1 MSIPPEKPDALPIW
15 TVAQIGAR
23 ESYAAARVFAASGRL
38 NRLYTDVW
46 CRFGANWL
54 RRGNAKMRSLAE
66 RRHADVPSDRV
77 TAFTLASVWNSL
89 SNRTADSQD
98 SAATYE
104 EFLRIGRWFD
114 QRVCHHLERQRFSG
128 RNAFFAYNTGCLET
142 LGRLGDR
149 GVKTIVD
156 QIDPG
161 RTEYELVVEEAA
173 RWPGWAKVELK
184 ISPDYCDRLV
194 AEWEAAHAVVVNSE
208 WSKTALLSQGIPD
221 NKIHVVPLAYEP
233 HETPQERR
241 PTPKERPLQVLWLG
255 SVILRKGIQYLMEAA
270 RLLSDRSIQFSVV
283 GSVDIS
289 SQAIASA
296 PANVLFKGRVTRNHT
311 AEHYRNADLFVFPT
325 LSDGFGLV
333 QLEAMAHGLPVIST
347 PNCGA
352 VVEHGKNGL
361 IVPAR
366 DPAALADAIA
376 SLDDDRSKLEA
387 MSRQAMTTS
396 QNYSLAAFGV
406 RLDSVAGRL
415 FEDS

>member
-1 MSIPPEKPDALPIW
+1 MSIPHENPVALPTW

-38 NRLYTDVW
+38 SRLYTDVW
-46 CRFGANWL
+46 CRFGASWL

-77 TAFTLASVWNSL
+77 TAFTIASVWNSL
-89 SNRTADSQD
+89 SNRASDSHD
-98 SAATYE
+98 SAATYQ

-114 QRVCHHLERQRFSG
+114 QRVCHHLERQRFTD
-128 RNAFFAYNTGCLET
+128 RHAFFAYNTGCLET
-142 LGRLGDR
+142 LRRLRDR

-184 ISPDYCDRLV
+184 ISQDYCDRLV
-194 AEWEAAHAVVVNSE
+194 AEWEAAHAVVVNSD
-208 WSKTALLSQGIPD
+208 WSKAALLRQGIPH
-221 NKIHVVPLAYEP
+221 NKVHVVPLAYEP

-241 PTPKERPLQVLWLG
+241 PTPKGKPLQVLWLG
-255 SVILRKGIQYLMEAA
+255 SVILRKGIQYLIEAA
-270 RLLSDRSIQFSVV
+270 RLLSDRSIHFSIV
-283 GSVDIS
+283 GGIDIS
-289 SQAIASA
+289 NQAIASA
-296 PANVLFKGRVTRNHT
+296 PANVEFKGRVTRDQT
-311 AEHYRNADLFVFPT
+311 AQHYRNADLFVFPT

-347 PNCGA
+347 PNCGT

-361 IVPAR
+361 IVPAK
-366 DPAALADAIA
+366 DPTALANAIA

-387 MSRQAMTTS
+387 LSCQAMATWP
-396 QNYSLAAFGV
+396 NYSLAAFGA
-406 RLDSVAGRL
+406 RLDSVACRL